1 MSSLR
6 DLAKRLN
13 LSVTTVSRALDGFPD
28 VAVAT
33 RERVQALA
41 KELNYHPNAA
51 ARNLRKQKVDAVAVA
66 LPAAASHVG
75 IAGLLN
81 MLMETGRTLAE
92 SGLDLLM
99 LPTHDAASELA
110 GLRRLVEG
118 RRADAVILLRTLRD
132 DPRVTFLS
140 ERDIPFVTYGRTEST
155 VAHAYI
161 DGDGEQ
167 GFRDA
172 TKMLID
178 LGHQRIA
185 LVAAP
190 QEFMFAFVR
199 HAGWQRQMI
208 AAGLDN
214 TMTEM
219 AGEPTEVGGRSC
231 AIKLLNQR
239 PRPTAL
245 LCTTDAMAIGALTA
259 VKDMNLVAGR
269 DITIVGHDGLPSGIF
284 TDPPLTTMTIAV
296 PDVGTRLANLLVRR
310 LQGTDSRALQEL
322 HPVAQVPRGTHA
334 PPPK

>member
-1 MSSLR
+1 
-6 DLAKRLN
+6 
-13 LSVTTVSRALDGFPD
+13 
-28 VAVAT
+28 
-33 RERVQALA
+33 
-41 KELNYHPNAA
+41 
-51 ARNLRKQKVDAVAVA
+51 
-66 LPAAASHVG
+66 
-75 IAGLLN
+75 
-81 MLMETGRTLAE
+81 MLMETGRMLAG

-99 LPTHDAASELA
+99 LPTHDAASEMA

-140 ERDIPFVTYGRTEST
+140 ERDIPFVTYGRSEAT

-199 HAGWQRQMI
+199 HAGWQKQMI
-208 AAGLDN
+208 AAGLEN
-214 TMTEM
+214 KMTELV
-219 AGEPTEVGGRSC
+219 GEPTEAGGRSC

-259 VKDMNLVAGR
+259 VKDMNLVPGR
-269 DITIVGHDGLPSGIF
+269 DVTIVGHDGLPSGIF
-284 TDPPLTTMTIAV
+284 TDPPLSTMTIAA
-296 PDVGTRLANLLVRR
+296 PDIGARLANLLVRR
-310 LQGTDSRALQEL
+310 LKGADPCELQEL
-322 HPVAQVPRGTHA
+322 HPVQQVPRGTHA
-334 PPPK
+334 PPPQ